1 MTTTRTPD
9 SCFDD
14 LEDYPFEAHYADVDG
29 LRMHHVDEGD
39 SSAAPVL
46 MLHGEPTWSYL
57 YRHMIPVCAAGGS
70 RVIAPDLV
78 GFGKS
83 DKPAEK
89 RDYTYQRHVDWMTD
103 FIRALDLRG
112 ITLFCQDWG
121 ALIGLRVAAENEA
134 RFARIVIGNGALPSP
149 TVMRVR
155 ISRTSPRSWHGE
167 RSRPTARS
175 SRSAV
180 SSTPGACG
188 SCPQASAARTTRRS
202 LCLTQ
207 RRARGR
213 FPGSFPSRLAIR
225 RYRPIARHGRHS
237 LGGTSHTSP
246 SSATGIPSCQAESG
260 YSRNTS
266 RRRRATAHHT
276 TRWTLP
282 TGRRG
287 ARPGATDQRPDCVD
301 ANLRS
306 TPRDERWRLMT
317 ALSGASRTVRQRAS
331 CRGVAAS
338 SSRCHKAVRDKI
350 RS

>member
-134 RFARIVIGNGALPSP
+134 RFARIVIGNGALPIADGHARPHLANIAAFVAWRAFATYSP
-149 TVMRVR
+149 VLPVSR
-155 ISRTSPRSWHGE
+155 IVNAGCLRQLSPGERRAYDAPFSLPDAKAGARAFPGLVPISPRDPAIPANREAWQALARWNKPFLTVFSDRDPIMRGGE
-167 RSRPTARS
+167 RIFQEHVPGAAGQPHTTPHAGHFLQEDAGLDLARQINDLI
-175 SRSAV
+175 A
-180 SSTPGACG
+180 STPT
-188 SCPQASAARTTRRS
+188 SA
-202 LCLTQ
+202 
-207 RRARGR
+207 
-213 FPGSFPSRLAIR
+213 
-225 RYRPIARHGRHS
+225 
-237 LGGTSHTSP
+237 
-246 SSATGIPSCQAESG
+246 
-260 YSRNTS
+260 
-266 RRRRATAHHT
+266 
-276 TRWTLP
+276 
-282 TGRRG
+282 
-287 ARPGATDQRPDCVD
+287 QRPATSV
-301 ANLRS
+301 
-306 TPRDERWRLMT
+306 
-317 ALSGASRTVRQRAS
+317 G
-331 CRGVAAS
+331 G
-338 SSRCHKAVRDKI
+338 
-350 RS
+350 